1 MAASKLSATTTT
13 TAAVAATLKHQTPF
27 DGICAKISAFYFDLD
42 NTLIPTRAG
51 DSKAIRKLADVLET
65 QYSFTKDDANLATQ
79 NFLKSFRRC
88 PDNSQ
93 TSLDSWRTHLWRESL
108 QQKHKHLADD
118 IYPQWLKLRYRYL
131 AVPPDYVQLLQRM
144 RRAGYAL
151 ALITNGPSNA
161 QWEKVAKLHV
171 RGYFDCVLVSSD
183 LPWEKPHP
191 EIFYAAC
198 NFLNVKPH
206 ECAMIGDKLETD
218 IKGGHLAQLGL
229 TFWTPLNSS
238 SAAQCLDDVEYK
250 PHIKLNNLLE
260 MYKYFPRLSAVGSLS
275 SSSMASSSGG
285 ANGASTTSANHR
297 RGSHMSSSPSGSC
310 DHATTRQQQQ
320 HQLQQQQ
327 QHQHQLQHHQ
337 HHGTYPRQWAYR
349 RGGSLPAMD
358 CSNSETENSCDSFI

>member
-1 MAASKLSATTTT
+1 MAASKLS
-13 TAAVAATLKHQTPF
+13 TASVTVTRTNPF
-27 DGICAKISAFYFDLD
+27 DGICAKISALYFDLD
-42 NTLIPTRAG
+42 NTLIPTRTG

-65 QYSFTKDDANLATQ
+65 QYNFTKDDANLATQ

-108 QQKHKHLADD
+108 QQRHKHLAEH

-161 QWEKVAKLHV
+161 QWEKVEKLHV
-171 RGYFDCVLVSSD
+171 RDYFDCVLVSSD

-191 EIFYAAC
+191 QIFYAAC
-198 NFLNVKPH
+198 NILHVKPQ
-206 ECAMIGDKLETD
+206 ECVMIGDKLETD

-229 TFWTPLNSS
+229 TFWTPLSSSS
-238 SAAQCLDDVEYK
+238 SAAQSLDDVEYK
-250 PHIKLNNLLE
+250 PHVKLGNLLE
-260 MYKYFPRLSAVGSLS
+260 LYKYFPRLQAV
-275 SSSMASSSGG
+275 A
-285 ANGASTTSANHR
+285 ATSATANAAAAVTSSQR
-297 RGSHMSSSPSGSC
+297 RCSQINANSGSGSNSEQ
-310 DHATTRQQQQ
+310 R
-320 HQLQQQQ
+320 HQWQ
-327 QHQHQLQHHQ
+327 
-337 HHGTYPRQWAYR
+337 YR

-358 CSNSETENSCDSFI
+358 CSNSETENSCDSFL

>member
-1 MAASKLSATTTT
+1 MAASKFSTATLTTS
-13 TAAVAATLKHQTPF
+13 LKHQTPF

-51 DSKAIRKLADVLET
+51 DSKAIRKLAEVLET
-65 QYSFTKDDANLATQ
+65 QYCLTKDDATLATQ
-79 NFLKSFRRC
+79 TFLKSFRRC
-88 PDNSQ
+88 PDNTQ

-108 QQKHKHLADD
+108 QSKHKHLAEQ

-131 AVPPDYVQLLQRM
+131 AIPPDYVQLLQRM

-151 ALITNGPSNA
+151 AIITNGPSNA

-171 RGYFDCVLVSSD
+171 RGYFDCILVSSD

-191 EIFYAAC
+191 EIFYEAC
-198 NFLNVKPH
+198 NFLHVKPQ

-238 SAAQCLDDVEYK
+238 AASQCLDDVAYK
-250 PHIKLNNLLE
+250 PHIKLNSLLE
-260 MYKYFPRLSAVGSLS
+260 IYKYFPRLNAVAAPIAAPQHHATSTSSRRSSHISSTIISSNSIS
-275 SSSMASSSGG
+275 SSS
-285 ANGASTTSANHR
+285 NN
-297 RGSHMSSSPSGSC
+297 RGSS
-310 DHATTRQQQQ
+310 DAYRRQC
-320 HQLQQQQ
+320 
-327 QHQHQLQHHQ
+327 
-337 HHGTYPRQWAYR
+337 AYR

-358 CSNSETENSCDSFI
+358 CSNSEAENSCDSIL

>member
-1 MAASKLSATTTT
+1 MAASKFSTATSLTTG
-13 TAAVAATLKHQTPF
+13 LKHTTPF

-108 QQKHKHLADD
+108 QQKHKHLAEQ

-131 AVPPDYVQLLQRM
+131 AIPPDYVQLLQRM
-144 RRAGYAL
+144 RRAGYLL

-161 QWEKVAKLHV
+161 QREKINKLHV
-171 RGYFDCVLVSSD
+171 RGHFDCVLVSSD

-198 NFLNVKPH
+198 NFLGVKPH

-229 TFWTPLNSS
+229 TFWLPLSTS
-238 SAAQCLDDVEYK
+238 SAASQCLDDVEYK
-250 PHIKLNNLLE
+250 PHVKLNSLLDL
-260 MYKYFPRLSAVGSLS
+260 YKYFPRLNAVAAAATPSTTNRRS
-275 SSSMASSSGG
+275 SHSQSSSG
-285 ANGASTTSANHR
+285 
-297 RGSHMSSSPSGSC
+297 SGSISGSGIGSGAGSNS
-310 DHATTRQQQQ
+310 DHDRGAGVRQQPYGEDSYQ
-320 HQLQQQQ
+320 
-327 QHQHQLQHHQ
+327 
-337 HHGTYPRQWAYR
+337 RQSAYR

-358 CSNSETENSCDSFI
+358 CSNSEAENSCDSFI

>member
-1 MAASKLSATTTT
+1 MAASKLSSKQTT
-13 TAAVAATLKHQTPF
+13 LFESK
-27 DGICAKISAFYFDLD
+27 CAKISAFYFDLD

-51 DSKAIRKLADVLET
+51 DSKAIRKLSDLLES
-65 QYSFTKDDANLATQ
+65 QYHFSKDDALLSTQ
-79 NFLKSFRRC
+79 TFLKSFRRC
-88 PDNSQ
+88 PDNTQ

-108 QQKHKHLADD
+108 PPKYKHFADE
-118 IYPQWLKLRYRYL
+118 IYPQWLRLRYRYL
-131 AVPPDYVQLLQRM
+131 AVPADYVQLLTRM

-161 QWEKVAKLHV
+161 QWEKVARLNV

-229 TFWTPLNSS
+229 TFWTPLSSSS
-238 SAAQCLDDVEYK
+238 SAAQSLDDVEYK
-250 PHIKLNNLLE
+250 PHHKLNQLLE
-260 MYKYFPRLSAVGSLS
+260 LYKYFPRLNAVAQPDAPSTSSRRSSYLSGGLTGASGSGSGSGCS
-275 SSSMASSSGG
+275 SSTSSQRSQ
-285 ANGASTTSANHR
+285 
-297 RGSHMSSSPSGSC
+297 PEK
-310 DHATTRQQQQ
+310 RQA
-320 HQLQQQQ
+320 
-327 QHQHQLQHHQ
+327 
-337 HHGTYPRQWAYR
+337 AYR

-358 CSNSETENSCDSFI
+358 CSNSEAENSCDSFL

>member
-1 MAASKLSATTTT
+1 MAASKLST
-13 TAAVAATLKHQTPF
+13 ATLTTSLKHTTPF

-108 QQKHKHLADD
+108 QQKHKHLAEQ

-183 LPWEKPHP
+183 LPWEKPHR

-198 NFLNVKPH
+198 NFLRVKPH

-229 TFWTPLNSS
+229 TFWMPLNSS
-238 SAAQCLDDVEYK
+238 SSASQCLDDVEYK

-260 MYKYFPRLSAVGSLS
+260 LYKYFPRLNVTAPAPPSTTNRRSSHMPITLS
-275 SSSMASSSGG
+275 GGGNVSSSGSG
-285 ANGASTTSANHR
+285 TSVSSTETERA
-297 RGSHMSSSPSGSC
+297 
-310 DHATTRQQQQ
+310 AAVRQQQNYAEDAYQ
-320 HQLQQQQ
+320 
-327 QHQHQLQHHQ
+327 
-337 HHGTYPRQWAYR
+337 RQWAYR

>member
-1 MAASKLSATTTT
+1 MAASKLSATTT
-13 TAAVAATLKHQTPF
+13 AAATVTSIKHQTPF

-250 PHIKLNNLLE
+250 PHIKLGNLLD
-260 MYKYFPRLSAVGSLS
+260 MYKYFPRLSAVASGSAAS
-275 SSSMASSSGG
+275 GTAASSTAPS
-285 ANGASTTSANHR
+285 NR
-297 RGSHMSSSPSGSC
+297 RGSHMSASPSGSC
-310 DHATTRQQQQ
+310 DHAAALAARQQQLQ
-320 HQLQQQQ
+320 HQHQHQPQAQQQQQQ
-327 QHQHQLQHHQ
+327 QHYQQQEA
-337 HHGTYPRQWAYR
+337 TYARQWAYR

-358 CSNSETENSCDSFI
+358 CSNSETENSCDSFL

>member
-1 MAASKLSATTTT
+1 MAASKFSTATTLTT
-13 TAAVAATLKHQTPF
+13 SIKHTTPF

-131 AVPPDYVQLLQRM
+131 AVPQDYVQLLQRM

-161 QWEKVAKLHV
+161 QWEKVAKLRV

-238 SAAQCLDDVEYK
+238 SAAQSLDDVEYK
-250 PHIKLNNLLE
+250 PHIKLNNLLDI
-260 MYKYFPRLSAVGSLS
+260 YKYFPRINQAVPSTVSSA
-275 SSSMASSSGG
+275 
-285 ANGASTTSANHR
+285 ANSR
-297 RGSHMSSSPSGSC
+297 RGSHMCSGSGSGSSSSSSSSSC
-310 DHATTRQQQQ
+310 QEQQQQQQ
-320 HQLQQQQ
+320 HLQQQQ
-327 QHQHQLQHHQ
+327 QQQYH
-337 HHGTYPRQWAYR
+337 QWAYR

-358 CSNSETENSCDSFI
+358 CSNSETENSCDSFL

>member
-1 MAASKLSATTTT
+1 MAASKFTFKT
-13 TAAVAATLKHQTPF
+13 AVAAQQF
-27 DGICAKISAFYFDLD
+27 DGICSKISAFYFDLD

-51 DSKAIRKLADVLET
+51 DSKAIRKLTDVLET
-65 QYSFTKDDANLATQ
+65 QYNFTKDEATLASQ

-108 QQKHKHLADD
+108 LAKHKHLAEL
-118 IYPQWLKLRYRYL
+118 IYQQWLKLRYRYL
-131 AVPPDYVQLLQRM
+131 AIPADYVQLLQCM

-161 QWEKVAKLHV
+161 QWEKVAKLRV

-218 IKGGHLAQLGL
+218 IMGGHLAQLGL
-229 TFWTPLNSS
+229 TLWTPLNSS
-238 SAAQCLDDVEYK
+238 SSSAQCLDDVEYK

-260 MYKYFPRLSAVGSLS
+260 IYKYFPRLNACALPESSLT
-275 SSSMASSSGG
+275 
-285 ANGASTTSANHR
+285 ANRR
-297 RGSHMSSSPSGSC
+297 RGSHLSGIGSSAINTNSGSSGGSAGC
-310 DHATTRQQQQ
+310 TTSRAV
-320 HQLQQQQ
+320 
-327 QHQHQLQHHQ
+327 
-337 HHGTYPRQWAYR
+337 GGAGNTSRQWAYR

-358 CSNSETENSCDSFI
+358 CSNSETENSCDSFL